1 MKRKTHIITLLLFV
15 FAIALMIQS
24 CKDKEE
30 DNNSDNDDLYMVT
43 TYNIF
48 HHYYKPKKAN
58 LFPWIENVIVGDW
71 YSNENARYS
80 SEYRDVYGGNMVASD
95 TDDYEQKYAEHYFF
109 LDDKGFKKYCEASDN
124 SDKRII
130 IDEKDIISPFKEYA
144 SYYGDTTHL
153 TNHDGIKTN
162 SQCGADNACVLPL
175 LAIDVVT
182 NKDFDEGHLAGSK
195 LNDIL
200 FYDQSLDRYSY
211 LQDKEYQEEK
221 LYSGIGSC
229 KEFEPRRLSQIPENP
244 VYLMESH
251 FVIRFDHA
259 PTTPGTYE
267 FTIKFTFGPD
277 PLSGETVDIEP
288 VTVSMEF

>member
-1 MKRKTHIITLLLFV
+1 M
-15 FAIALMIQS
+15 
-24 CKDKEE
+24 
-30 DNNSDNDDLYMVT
+30 
-43 TYNIF
+43 
-48 HHYYKPKKAN
+48 
-58 LFPWIENVIVGDW
+58 
-71 YSNENARYS
+71 
-80 SEYRDVYGGNMVASD
+80 
-95 TDDYEQKYAEHYFF
+95 
-109 LDDKGFKKYCEASDN
+109 
-124 SDKRII
+124 
-130 IDEKDIISPFKEYA
+130 
-144 SYYGDTTHL
+144 
-153 TNHDGIKTN
+153 
-162 SQCGADNACVLPL
+162 

-211 LQDKEYQEEK
+211 LQDKEYQKEK

-229 KEFEPRRLSQIPENP
+229 KDFEPRRLGLIPENP
-244 VYLMESH
+244 VYLMESN